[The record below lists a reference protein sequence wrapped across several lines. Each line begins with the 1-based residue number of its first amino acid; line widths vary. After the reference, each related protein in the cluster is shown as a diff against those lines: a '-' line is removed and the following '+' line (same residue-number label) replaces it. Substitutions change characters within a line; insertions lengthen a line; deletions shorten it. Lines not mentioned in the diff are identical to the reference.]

1 MLNLL
6 KCKKGGIIMSMFCF
20 QCEQRG
26 KYKGADGTL
35 LDGCTVCG
43 VWMKQL

>member
-1 MLNLL
+1 
-6 KCKKGGIIMSMFCF
+6 MSMFCF

-43 VWMKQL
+43 VCGKKKIQQTCKMKLSVL